1 MDRFDTDGDGE
12 ISEEEREA
20 IRDFWRQRREEER
33 ERRLVERFDADGD
46 GILNE
51 DERMVAEAE
60 MEARRVERQ
69 ARMTERFDT
78 DGDGQLSEAESQ
90 AARESFRRGR
100 GGDDRGGNPG
110 DRWRRA
116 IEQYDRDGDGELNL
130 DESYDAY
137 LDQFDQ
143 RTRREFVRRYDT
155 NDNGGIDAS
164 DLNAF
169 MERYKAEDPSTDIN
183 GDGRI
188 DERDVERFRDLMFAT
203 TP

>member
-1 MDRFDTDGDGE
+1 M
-12 ISEEEREA
+12 A
-20 IRDFWRQRREEER
+20 
-33 ERRLVERFDADGD
+33 
-46 GILNE
+46 
-51 DERMVAEAE
+51 
-60 MEARRVERQ
+60 
-69 ARMTERFDT
+69 
-78 DGDGQLSEAESQ
+78 
-90 AARESFRRGR
+90 SFRRGR